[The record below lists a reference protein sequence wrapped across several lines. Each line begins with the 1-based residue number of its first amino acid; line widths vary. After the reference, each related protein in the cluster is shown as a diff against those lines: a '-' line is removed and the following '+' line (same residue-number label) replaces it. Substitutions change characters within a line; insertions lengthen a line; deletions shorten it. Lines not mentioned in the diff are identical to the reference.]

1 MLGDP
6 VRALILIC
14 AMAVASLLASCRG
27 EDSAPLPNH
36 IVLGYYT
43 GDTDS
48 LDSAQA
54 SDTPLNEV
62 AMDLS
67 AVDADGSL
75 HGELSADLRTSDRS
89 QGKLSYATVSNFGA
103 TDFDPNIAHGA
114 MVTHR
119 GATLQNIL
127 TLAKTPGL
135 TGINLDF
142 EGISPSDRDAYSGF
156 VADLAALLHAQ
167 GSMLMLSVP
176 AKSSDDPSD
185 DWTWPFDYA
194 AIGKTADFIQVMT
207 YDEHVPGQPPGPVAG
222 LDWMTADLDYAV
234 SQISPDKMLLG
245 LPAYGYDFDV
255 THSTGVVVEWRD
267 SAALVA
273 STGGHP
279 EWDPVTESEHFDYTA
294 GDGSMHQVWYETAQG
309 IQDKTHLVVSLKLAG
324 VSMWA
329 LGYENGAFWR
339 AVSAGLN

>member
-14 AMAVASLLASCRG
+14 AMAVASSLAACRG
-27 EDSAPLPNH
+27 EDSSPLPNR

-43 GDTDS
+43 GDIDS
-48 LDSAQA
+48 LDSAKA
-54 SDTPLNEV
+54 SATPLNEV
-62 AMDLS
+62 AMDLI
-67 AVDADGSL
+67 AVDAQGSL
-75 HGELSADLRTSDRS
+75 HGQLSTDLLTSDRS

-119 GATLQNIL
+119 STTLQNIL
-127 TLAKTPGL
+127 ALSKTPGL

-142 EGISPSDRDAYSGF
+142 EGLSPSDRDAYSGF
-156 VADLAALLHAQ
+156 VADLAALLHGE

-194 AIGKTADFIQVMT
+194 AIGKTADLIQVMT

-234 SQISPDKMLLG
+234 SQIDGGKILLG

-267 SAALVA
+267 SAALVG
-273 STGGHP
+273 STGAHP
-279 EWDPVTESEHFDYTA
+279 VWDPATESEHFDYTA
-294 GDGSMHQVWYETAQG
+294 GDGSLHQVWYETAQG
-309 IQDKTHLVVSLKLAG
+309 IQDKAHLAVSLKLAG

-329 LGYENGAFWR
+329 LGFENGAFWR
-339 AVSAGLN
+339 AVSTGLN